1 MQTFLKVTFL
11 SYFNVA
17 IVILLVNF
25 KLPIPLLNEA
35 KILDGEYEDFSEK
48 WYANVGA

>member
-11 SYFNVA
+11 SFFNVA

-25 KLPIPLLNEA
+25 RLKIPILNEA
-35 KILDGEYEDFSEK
+35 EILVGEYTDFSEK
-48 WYANVGA
+48 WY